1 MPHKL
6 PTCSFHARMFMCKE
20 KKRIHNIDTVDFN
33 VWQFIDI
40 YGKKQVN
47 VKWHEANHNLSMTN
61 FQFIKCQSDC
71 HFSFNY

>member
-1 MPHKL
+1 
-6 PTCSFHARMFMCKE
+6 MFRCKE

-33 VWQFIDI
+33 VWQFIEI

-61 FQFIKCQSDC
+61 FQFIK
-71 HFSFNY
+71 